1 MRVVII
7 GATGRTGQQVTEQAL
22 IRGHSVTAVVRS
34 VSAESKEG
42 LKTVVA
48 DPCKAEALTAALS
61 EQDAVI
67 SCLGHRPGGNLWLV
81 RDAAVATL
89 QAMQQNGVKRFVIV
103 SGALL
108 YPTLNPVAL
117 LLKRLMA
124 VKLTDGRAAEDVIT
138 QSDTGWT
145 IVRPP
150 RLLNGTVSKGYSI
163 VAGPKPSL
171 TWSLQ
176 FRDLA
181 ACLLD
186 LSEGASHVGQIVGV
200 ASL

>member
-1 MRVVII
+1 MRLVII
-7 GATGRTGQQVTEQAL
+7 GATGRTGKQVTEQAL
-22 IRGHSVTAVVRS
+22 MRGYSVTAVVRNS
-34 VSAESKEG
+34 RLDEKKG
-42 LKTVVA
+42 LRVVVA
-48 DPCKAEALTAALS
+48 DPCKIEQLMPAFV

-67 SCLGHRPGGNLWLV
+67 SCLGHRAGGNPWLV

-89 QAMQQNGVKRFVIV
+89 QAMQQSALKRFVIV

-108 YPTLNPVAL
+108 YPTLNPVAM
-117 LLKRLMA
+117 LLKLFMA
-124 VKLTDGRAAEDVIT
+124 DRLTDGRAAEDAVT
-138 QSDTGWT
+138 ESDADWT

-150 RLLNGTVSKGYSI
+150 RLLEGNTNKGYRLET
-163 VAGPKPSL
+163 GNKPNM

-186 LSEGASHVGQIVGV
+186 LSAGNSHCRQIVGV
-200 ASL
+200 ASR

>member
-22 IRGHSVTAVVRS
+22 MRGHSVTTVVRNLPP
-34 VSAESKEG
+34 ERKEG
-42 LKTVVA
+42 LQTILA
-48 DPCKAEALTAALS
+48 DPCNTEALTSALS
-61 EQDAVI
+61 QQDAVI
-67 SCLGHRPGGNLWLV
+67 SCLGQRAGGNPWLV
-81 RDAAVATL
+81 RDAAAATL
-89 QAMQQNGVKRFVIV
+89 QAMQQTGVKRFVIV

-108 YPTLNPVAL
+108 YPTFNPMAL

-124 VKLTDGRAAEDVIT
+124 DKLNDGRAAEDAIT
-138 QSDTGWT
+138 QSDADWT

-150 RLLNGTVSKGYSI
+150 RLLDGPKSKGYKF
-163 VAGPKPSL
+163 VTGPKPSL

-186 LSEGASHVGQIVGV
+186 LSEGKSYIGEIVGV

>member
-1 MRVVII
+1 MRLVII

-22 IRGHSVTAVVRS
+22 LRGHSVRAVVRKLS
-34 VSAESKEG
+34 TEKKEG
-42 LKTVVA
+42 LRTIVA
-48 DPCKAEALTAALS
+48 DPCQTEALTSALS

-67 SCLGHRPGGNLWLV
+67 SCLGHRAGGNPWLV
-81 RDAAVATL
+81 RDAAAATL
-89 QAMQQNGVKRFVIV
+89 QAMQQTGVKRFVIV

-108 YPTLNPVAL
+108 YPTFNPVAL

-124 VKLTDGRAAEDVIT
+124 DKLTDGRAAEDAIT
-138 QSDTGWT
+138 QSDADWT

-150 RLLNGTVSKGYSI
+150 RLLDGTESKGYKL
-163 VAGPKPSL
+163 VTGPKPSL

-176 FRDLA
+176 FLDLA

-186 LSEGASHVGQIVGV
+186 LSEGKSHIGEIVGV

>member
-7 GATGRTGQQVTEQAL
+7 GTTGRTGQQVTEQAL
-22 IRGHSVTAVVRS
+22 TRGHSVTAIVRKPS
-34 VSAESKEG
+34 PERKGG
-42 LKTVVA
+42 LQAIVA
-48 DPCKAEALTAALS
+48 DPRKTEALTLALS

-67 SCLGHRPGGNLWLV
+67 SCLGQRAGGNPWLV
-81 RDAAVATL
+81 RDAAAATI
-89 QAMQQNGVKRFVIV
+89 QAMQQTGVKRFVVV

-108 YPTLNPVAL
+108 YPTFNPVAL
-117 LLKRLMA
+117 LLRRLMA
-124 VKLTDGRAAEDVIT
+124 DKLTDGRAAEHVIT
-138 QSDTGWT
+138 QSDTDWT

-150 RLLNGTVSKGYSI
+150 RLLDGTESKGYRL
-163 VAGPKPSL
+163 VTGQKPNL

-186 LSEGASHVGQIVGV
+186 LSEGKSHIGEIVGV

>member
-1 MRVVII
+1 MRLVVI
-7 GATGRTGQQVTEQAL
+7 GASGRTGQQVTEQAL
-22 IRGHSVTAVVRS
+22 LRGHSVTAIVRNFS
-34 VSAESKEG
+34 LERKEG
-42 LKTVVA
+42 LHMVVA
-48 DPCKAEALTAALS
+48 DPCKTEELTSAFL

-67 SCLGHRPGGNLWLV
+67 SCLGQRAGGNPWLV
-81 RDAAVATL
+81 RDAAAATL
-89 QAMQQNGVKRFVIV
+89 QAMQRTGVKRFVIV

-108 YPTLNPVAL
+108 YPTFNPVAL
-117 LLKRLMA
+117 LLKHFMA
-124 VKLTDGRAAEDVIT
+124 DKLTDGRVAENAIT
-138 QSDTGWT
+138 RSESDWT

-150 RLLNGTVSKGYSI
+150 RLLDGTENRGYRLKT
-163 VAGPKPSL
+163 GTRPSL

-186 LSEGASHVGQIVGV
+186 LSESKSHIGEVVGV